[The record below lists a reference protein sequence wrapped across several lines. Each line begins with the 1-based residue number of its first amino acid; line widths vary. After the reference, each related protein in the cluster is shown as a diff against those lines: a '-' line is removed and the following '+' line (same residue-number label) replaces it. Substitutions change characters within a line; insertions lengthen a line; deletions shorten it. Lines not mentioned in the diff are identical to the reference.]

1 MTQRSLIVNA
11 TAIGDC
17 VDGIGMYGVHLVH
30 GLWRAGVERPITVV
44 VNEDARR
51 FFPESSIPA
60 DASVRWVSRRVSPS
74 RGTSGN
80 LQRWCFAN
88 QLAWRYRDAL
98 VFGLSQ
104 LEAPLVGSRGIVMVH
119 DLIPWLFRDT
129 HPRQYHF
136 YRRCLGRALR
146 RALAVIT
153 PSQATKDDVCRHYG
167 IEGDR
172 VHVIHHG
179 IPVPISA
186 GMDADRP
193 GVPYILWI
201 GHLNPMKNLPALLA
215 AFQMIEQQT
224 DAHLVIAGEGSQVD
238 VGAFGVDGRSLARVK
253 VLGPVSEADKIAL
266 LDRASVLVSPSLY
279 EGFGFPPLEAMA
291 RGCPVVAARR
301 GALPEVCADAA
312 LFVDPQR
319 PEQIA
324 NAVLH
329 VLRHPNVRRDLAERG
344 RARTRA
350 FTWEAS
356 VRAHMAIVDRVARL
370 YPHGPSDA
378 AAGRRRIEVD
388 VPQ

>member
-1 MTQRSLIVNA
+1 MMQRPLIVNA
-11 TAIGDC
+11 TAIGDR
-17 VDGIGMYGVHLVH
+17 VDGIGVYGVHLVH
-30 GLWRAGVERPITVV
+30 GLWRAGVGRPITVV
-44 VNEDARR
+44 LNEDARR

-104 LEAPLVGSRGIVMVH
+104 LEAPLVGSRGIIMVH
-119 DLIPWLFRDT
+119 DLIPWLFRDR

-146 RALAVIT
+146 RARAVIT
-153 PSQATKDDVCRHYG
+153 PSQTTKDDVCGHYG

-179 IPVPISA
+179 SPVPISA
-186 GMDADRP
+186 GIDADRP

-215 AFQMIEQQT
+215 AFRMIEQQT
-224 DAHLVIAGEGSQVD
+224 DVHLVIAGEGSRVD
-238 VGAFGVDGRSLARVK
+238 VGAFGVDDRSLARVTA
-253 VLGPVSEADKIAL
+253 LGPVSEADKIAL
-266 LDRASVLVSPSLY
+266 LDRASVLVTPSLY
-279 EGFGFPPLEAMA
+279 EGFGFPALEAMA
-291 RGCPVVAARR
+291 RGCPVVAAYR

-329 VLRHPNVRRDLAERG
+329 VLRHPNVSRDLTERG

-350 FTWEAS
+350 FRWEAS
-356 VRAHMAIVDRVARL
+356 VRAHLAIVDRVARL
-370 YPHGPSDA
+370 DPHRPSDA
-378 AAGRRRIEVD
+378 AAGHRRIEVD